1 MSCRVVS
8 TFISL
13 VSLFD
18 TKGAYFHESFIQDN
32 RQLALEISRIKAPK
46 RRKTPASKVA
56 FSNPSDARPPAAPA
70 PLSPL
75 DRFLPLD
82 RKDLPRGPIR
92 SIKPIMA
99 TPKPGFDPVLTFR
112 QQRCSCPHHCNGQ
125 GHHVCTHTISKVV
138 SVSSSLS
145 TSSSSSIASDATVS
159 ETYNWLIN
167 AGVPCSAFDPSPVH
181 NSHDLFEC
189 EDEITSLFSDAP
201 DKVPSHTSAL
211 HFPLDSPVAAPLN
224 YGFNE
229 VDATLDIPQDML
241 SDLNSTIWDL

>member
-1 MSCRVVS
+1 M
-8 TFISL
+8 
-13 VSLFD
+13 
-18 TKGAYFHESFIQDN
+18 QDN

-56 FSNPSDARPPAAPA
+56 LSSSSDARPQAASAA
-70 PLSPL
+70 PLSI

-92 SIKPIMA
+92 IKPIMA
-99 TPKPGFDPVLTFR
+99 TPKPGFDPVMTFR
-112 QQRCSCPHHCNGQ
+112 QQRCSCHHISNVQ
-125 GHHVCTHTISKVV
+125 GNHECSHTSPRVV
-138 SVSSSLS
+138 SVSHLS
-145 TSSSSSIASDATVS
+145 TSSASSIASGSTVS

-167 AGVPCSAFDPSPVH
+167 AGVPCSAFDPSPVD
-181 NSHDLFEC
+181 NSQDLFEC
-189 EDEITSLFSDAP
+189 EDELSSLFSEAP
-201 DKVPSHTSAL
+201 DKVPSHSQTTAL
-211 HFPLDSPVAAPLN
+211 HLPLDSPVAAPLN